1 MLEGMNFMKDKV
13 LYILI
18 KNYVIFALIIGC
30 TVIILFLLL
39 NYQLE
44 KQLGT
49 LQNLKASEVVRE
61 DFKAI
66 NSKTIE
72 SFGGWVEILD
82 ENLQIIYTKGGK
94 NDDVSFYSSKEFTA
108 LFFDDSKLPYYS
120 SVSSFLTKK
129 GDTYYCLVKIP
140 KQKLQYK
147 YAFSDENE
155 EYLYI
160 FFKILVLIAVLFF
173 ILFFINVYMFSRR
186 IAMKI
191 TKPLGQLVKGFE
203 QIASGKY
210 DKRLNYKANF
220 ELMQIQ
226 DSFNLMSERLDKIE
240 KEKKKLEENKQRM
253 LVDLSHDLRTP
264 ITTVQGYIEALQLG
278 IITEESKKEK
288 TLNIIYNKIRI
299 IALLTE
305 DIFELSKLE
314 RSDYPFE
321 VTPTDM
327 SEFIRELIV
336 EYYDLFQN
344 KQFIFQYQIPSKN
357 IVIPVNK
364 KLLYRAVSNLISNA
378 LKYNKAG
385 TTVFVSLIEDKNK
398 VYIDIIDNGIGIPK
412 DMVKSIFDAFIRVDS
427 SRTNDGGSGL
437 GLTIAKHIVEKHGGD
452 ICLDSKKGKTHF
464 RISLPKPN
472 EV

>member
-1 MLEGMNFMKDKV
+1 MKDKV

-147 YAFSDENE
+147 
-155 EYLYI
+155 
-160 FFKILVLIAVLFF
+160 
-173 ILFFINVYMFSRR
+173 
-186 IAMKI
+186 
-191 TKPLGQLVKGFE
+191 
-203 QIASGKY
+203 
-210 DKRLNYKANF
+210 
-220 ELMQIQ
+220 
-226 DSFNLMSERLDKIE
+226 
-240 KEKKKLEENKQRM
+240 
-253 LVDLSHDLRTP
+253 
-264 ITTVQGYIEALQLG
+264 
-278 IITEESKKEK
+278 
-288 TLNIIYNKIRI
+288 
-299 IALLTE
+299 
-305 DIFELSKLE
+305 
-314 RSDYPFE
+314 
-321 VTPTDM
+321 
-327 SEFIRELIV
+327 
-336 EYYDLFQN
+336 
-344 KQFIFQYQIPSKN
+344 
-357 IVIPVNK
+357 
-364 KLLYRAVSNLISNA
+364 
-378 LKYNKAG
+378 
-385 TTVFVSLIEDKNK
+385 
-398 VYIDIIDNGIGIPK
+398 
-412 DMVKSIFDAFIRVDS
+412 
-427 SRTNDGGSGL
+427 
-437 GLTIAKHIVEKHGGD
+437 
-452 ICLDSKKGKTHF
+452 
-464 RISLPKPN
+464 
-472 EV
+472 